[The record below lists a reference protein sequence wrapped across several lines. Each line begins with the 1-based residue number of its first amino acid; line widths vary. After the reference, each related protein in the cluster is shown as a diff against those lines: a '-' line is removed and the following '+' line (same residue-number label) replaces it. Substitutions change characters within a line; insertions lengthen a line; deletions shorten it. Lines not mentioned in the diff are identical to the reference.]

1 MLHSDDSILLVGII
15 HIHLIKYKNEY
26 NIQIHVNALS
36 NSNAKSLSIHPSFL
50 PPPYP
55 FPSKSRM
62 DRRSSCHKF
71 DKAAINLYLYHLR

>member
-36 NSNAKSLSIHPSFL
+36 NSNAKSLSIYPSFL
-50 PPPYP
+50 PPP
-55 FPSKSRM
+55 PSTLSPLNQEWIG
-62 DRRSSCHKF
+62 DQ
-71 DKAAINLYLYHLR
+71 AAINLIKLP

>member
-36 NSNAKSLSIHPSFL
+36 NSNAKSLSIYPSFL
-50 PPPYP
+50 PPPP
-55 FPSKSRM
+55 TLSPLNQEWIG
-62 DRRSSCHKF
+62 DQ
-71 DKAAINLYLYHLR
+71 AAINLIKLP

>member
-36 NSNAKSLSIHPSFL
+36 NSNAKSLSIHVYPSFL
-50 PPPYP
+50 PPPP
-55 FPSKSRM
+55 TLSPLNQEWIG
-62 DRRSSCHKF
+62 DQ
-71 DKAAINLYLYHLR
+71 AAINLIKLP

>member
-50 PPPYP
+50 PPPLTLSP
-55 FPSKSRM
+55 LNQEWIG
-62 DRRSSCHKF
+62 DQ
-71 DKAAINLYLYHLR
+71 AAINLIKLP